1 MSVGKNI
8 VALMLL
14 EYENFTKSERKIVD
28 YVLEH
33 QKETQYI
40 SITDLSAVCEVAAAS

>member
-1 MSVGKNI
+1 MERNI
-8 VALMLL
+8 LAQMMR
-14 EYENFTKSERKIVD
+14 EYDSFTRSERKIVD

-40 SITDLSAVCEVAAAS
+40 SITDVSPT